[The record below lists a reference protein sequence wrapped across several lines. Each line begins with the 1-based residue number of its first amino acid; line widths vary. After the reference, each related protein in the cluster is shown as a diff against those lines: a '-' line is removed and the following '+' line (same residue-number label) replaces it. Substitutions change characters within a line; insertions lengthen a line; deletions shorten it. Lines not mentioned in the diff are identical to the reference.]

1 MLLLLIIHQLLVVHL
16 LVLLLLELVC
26 RYGLTHVGHLL
37 SLHHRTRSILV
48 DGLAHDGLAS
58 WLLLDD
64 DHIGCFIVRAA
75 LVSHLSL
82 PVGHHSSSARAGSAR
97 GDAAEQE

>member
-1 MLLLLIIHQLLVVHL
+1 MLLLLIIHHLLVVHL

-58 WLLLDD
+58 RLLLDD

-97 GDAAEQE
+97 GDAAE